1 MKEKN
6 YLWNTSSV
14 IIAVLLV
21 LPVLAIFTTAVG
33 ETDELFSHLISTV
46 MPTYAYNTV
55 VLVIG
60 TMFLSLVFGI
70 PSAWVMAMCRVPGER
85 VLQWALVLP
94 LAMPGYIIGYIFT
107 DWFDFAGP
115 IQILLRDL
123 TGWVPGEYW
132 FPDIRT
138 LSGAIIV
145 LSLVLYPY
153 IYLLCRAAFM
163 EQNVSLLQ
171 SARLLKCSPWES
183 FRRISLPLVRPSMAV
198 GLSLVAM
205 ETIGDFGT
213 VSYFAVN
220 TLTTAVYDTWLGYSS
235 LTAAAKISAI
245 MLVIV
250 ILLLSTER
258 YSRRKQKLFQNQFS
272 SREDFRY
279 DLSGWRKWLAL
290 FWCWGLVCVAFLF
303 PLGQLMIYAYKY
315 FAQSWTPEFR
325 EYAVNSLYVSVVAAI
340 IGVIIAMIVN
350 FNQRVSPSKK
360 NQAYM
365 RLASMG
371 YAVPGTV
378 LAIGVMVPVLF
389 MDHLVNDIAK
399 VMEWGRPGLI
409 FSGSMFALIF
419 AMVVRFSAVAIGSI
433 ESSLSI
439 TPFER
444 FASRPD
450 QLLKRTTG
458 VLFTPPLPSGGIW
471 AHRGPSLLELR
482 ALLDERGE
490 DASSLPAGEG
500 RWMPF
505 TPVQAADLRER
516 YADDLFWL
524 RAGADGLARL
534 TEDPEPATA
543 STNWPPASK
552 ERGRDDDGQTGRLA
566 HSG

>member
-6 YLWNTSSV
+6 YLWNTSSGV
-14 IIAVLLV
+14 IAALLV
-21 LPVLAIFTTAVG
+21 FPILAIFTTAVG
-33 ETDELFSHLISTV
+33 ETDELFSHLMSTV

-60 TMFLSLVFGI
+60 TMFLSLLFGI
-70 PSAWVMAMCRVPGER
+70 PSAWIMAMCRIPGEK

-94 LAMPGYIIGYIFT
+94 LAMPGYIVGYIFT

-115 IQILLRDL
+115 VQILLRDL
-123 TGWVPGEYW
+123 TGWGPGEYW

-138 LSGAIIV
+138 LTGATIV

-153 IYLLCRAAFM
+153 VYLLCRAAFM

-183 FRRISLPLVRPSMAV
+183 FRRISLPLVRPSIAV

-235 LTAAAKISAI
+235 LTAAAKVSAI
-245 MLVIV
+245 MLIIV
-250 ILLLSTER
+250 ILLLSSER

-279 DLSGWRKWLAL
+279 NLEGWKKWLAL
-290 FWCWGLVCVAFLF
+290 FWCWGLVCAAFIF
-303 PLGQLMIYAYKY
+303 PLGQLLIYAYKY
-315 FAQSWTPEFR
+315 FAQSWTAEFR
-325 EYAVNSLYVSVVAAI
+325 EYALNSLNVSILAAL
-340 IGVIIAMIVN
+340 IGVAIALIVN
-350 FNQRVSPSKK
+350 FNQRVNPAKH
-360 NQAYM
+360 NLAFM
-365 RLASMG
+365 RLSSLG

-399 VMEWGRPGLI
+399 MMEWGRPGLI

-419 AMVVRFSAVAIGSI
+419 AMVVRFSAVAIGSV
-433 ESSLSI
+433 ESSLSKV
-439 TPFER
+439 
-444 FASRPD
+444 S
-450 QLLKRTTG
+450 
-458 VLFTPPLPSGGIW
+458 
-471 AHRGPSLLELR
+471 PSLDMASKTMGCNTNQMLRRVHLPLIKRGALIAGLLVFIESMKELNAALLLRPFNFETLATYVYNYASDEHLEL
-482 ALLDERGE
+482 AAMPAVLLVLVGLIPLIIVNR
-490 DASSLPAGEG
+490 SLE
-500 RWMPF
+500 
-505 TPVQAADLRER
+505 QK
-516 YADDLFWL
+516 
-524 RAGADGLARL
+524 
-534 TEDPEPATA
+534 
-543 STNWPPASK
+543 N
-552 ERGRDDDGQTGRLA
+552 
-566 HSG
+566 